1 MLCVLLYMVF
11 LECLMEAKI
20 SSLWL
25 SFSFPEVLNTDED
38 ILLSGPSGLAQ
49 GHSQRAEVSDSEYIS
64 RISPADKLFDRGNMV
79 GVGGAG
85 GKSGREVRQ
94 HVSQKLELRAYAPQC
109 HKGPLLTRTVQGLYS

>member
-20 SSLWL
+20 SSIWL

-64 RISPADKLFDRGNMV
+64 HISPVDKLFDRGNMV
-79 GVGGAG
+79 GVEGLGGNQAG
-85 GKSGREVRQ
+85 RWGSMLAKN
-94 HVSQKLELRAYAPQC
+94 
-109 HKGPLLTRTVQGLYS
+109 